1 MTAAAR
7 IVKTGLD
14 VVFVLGTIVCFLLLL
29 WLLAAPIAMTV
40 SNAPADVAARVA
52 IGEGSVWPVV
62 PMVGGGIGSVT
73 ADSLRV
79 INATGELRFLT
90 TAWWLHLAA
99 AGHMFVGA
107 LLGLYVI
114 YLLRRILAS
123 VIQDHPFAS
132 SNVRRMRLLAFILL
146 GVSILRPLAEY
157 FVARLVLSQVMVE
170 NLSLS
175 APVRFSLEAVFGGL
189 LLLVLAT
196 IFDYGSRLE
205 HEQSLTV

>member
-7 IVKTGLD
+7 IVKRWLD
-14 VVFVLGTIVCFLLLL
+14 VVFVLGTIVCSLLLV
-29 WLLAAPIAMTV
+29 WLLAAPVAMTV
-40 SNAPADVAARVA
+40 SDASADVALKVA
-52 IGEGSVWPVV
+52 IGEGSVWPVM
-62 PMVGGGIGSVT
+62 PMAGGGIGAVA

-90 TAWWLHLAA
+90 TAWWLHLAS

-123 VIQDHPFAS
+123 VIEQRPFAS
-132 SNVRRMRLLAFILL
+132 SNVRRMRLLGFTLL
-146 GVSILRPLAEY
+146 AVSVLRPVAEY
-157 FVARLVLSQVMVE
+157 LVARLVLSQVAVE
-170 NLSLS
+170 NVSLS
-175 APVRFSLEAVFGGL
+175 APVDFSPEAVFGGL

-196 IFDYGSRLE
+196 IFDHGSRLE
-205 HEQSLTV
+205 HERSLTV